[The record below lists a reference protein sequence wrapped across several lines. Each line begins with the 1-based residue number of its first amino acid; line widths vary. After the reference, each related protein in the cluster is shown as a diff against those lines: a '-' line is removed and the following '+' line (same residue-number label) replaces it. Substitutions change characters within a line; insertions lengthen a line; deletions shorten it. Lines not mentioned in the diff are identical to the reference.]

1 MNYLEIFTQ
10 TIIGFAVLFLLHILT
25 SRLKLKVNEDC
36 LLFLVFLVLPVFYF
50 VFLFLSFSH
59 LSEEIVAS
67 SALLFLINAAYI
79 ASYPAIYAA
88 CPTLRI
94 SLLLFRNSND
104 GLSKEEIQ
112 QAIQI
117 KENSLIRIQDAQ
129 SNNLIYEKDGNIYL
143 TSFGKC
149 FFYFFKIYRLLLGLP
164 CNTT

>member
-25 SRLKLKVNEDC
+25 SRLKLKVNEDY
-36 LLFLVFLVLPVFYF
+36 LLFLVFLVLPVFCF
-50 VFLFLSFSH
+50 SFLSFSP

-67 SALLFLINAAYI
+67 STLLFLINAAYI

-94 SLLLFRNSND
+94 SLILFRNSNS
-104 GLSKEEIQ
+104 GLSKKEIEQ
-112 QAIQI
+112 VIQI

-129 SNNLIYEKDGNIYL
+129 SNNLIYEKDGDMYL
-143 TSFGKC
+143 TLFGKC

-164 CNTT
+164 CSTE